1 VEKIMISIEAV
12 SRFRWNQDLGEK
24 LKILRT
30 NKKISRAALVTAMAG
45 DLKNSVGNDPP
56 LKIKAEN
63 LSLKYIQRLENGE
76 SDSIALEA
84 LQSIAIALDV
94 SIDELLG
101 ADQTLKNSFTNQLTM
116 DNKCPILDY
125 IRHREKRSSH
135 PKG

>member
-1 VEKIMISIEAV
+1 MISIEAV

-24 LKILRT
+24 LKILRM

-45 DLKNSVGNDPP
+45 DLKNSTSNDPP

-101 ADQTLKNSFTNQLTM
+101 ADQTLKIVS
-116 DNKCPILDY
+116 
-125 IRHREKRSSH
+125 RS
-135 PKG
+135 G